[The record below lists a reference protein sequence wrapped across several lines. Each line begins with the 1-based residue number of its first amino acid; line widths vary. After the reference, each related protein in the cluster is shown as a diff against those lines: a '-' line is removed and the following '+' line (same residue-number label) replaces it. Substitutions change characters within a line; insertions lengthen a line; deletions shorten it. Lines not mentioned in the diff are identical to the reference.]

1 VSLSPIFPIFHY
13 SNIPK
18 EKFMIPKRVLI
29 VDDEENFRHMLS
41 VILVKEGYEVETAS
55 NGDEALQKVIA
66 SPFDQVLCDI
76 RMPRMDG
83 LEFLR
88 EKRKKGAEVITI
100 MMSAYGTVDIAIEA
114 MKLGAYDYISK
125 PFKPDEIIL
134 TLRKAEEREQLRREN
149 QLLRKEIAR
158 EYSFENIVSKNEKMQ
173 KIFDVIKKVA
183 QYRSTV
189 LITGESGTGKEL
201 VARALHYNSERSQNP
216 FMPVNCG
223 AIPENLL
230 ESELFGHAKGA
241 FTDAI
246 RTKKG
251 LFEEADG
258 GTLFLDEI
266 GELPGQL
273 QVKLLRVLQ
282 DGEIRRIGESKTI
295 QIDVRIVAATVKDL
309 QKEVNEG
316 RFREDLFYRL
326 NVLPIHIPPLRER
339 KEDIPLLIQHFIGK
353 YNQILNKNVAD
364 IDHSGLEALMN
375 YKWFGNVRELEN
387 TVERAIV
394 LCDRNYI
401 QLENLPV
408 EIQNFKEESQPEPM
422 PDEEYSIK
430 KASKSLE
437 MNLIK
442 KALRKTKG
450 NHTHAARLLEISHR
464 ALLYKIKEYE
474 IPEDE

>member
-1 VSLSPIFPIFHY
+1 
-13 SNIPK
+13 
-18 EKFMIPKRVLI
+18 MIPKRVLI
-29 VDDEENFRHMLS
+29 VDDEESFRHMLS
-41 VILVKEGYEVETAS
+41 VILIKEGYEVDTSS
-55 NGDEALQKVIA
+55 NGEEGLQKASA
-66 SPFDQVLCDI
+66 SPFDQILCDI

-83 LEFLR
+83 LVFLK
-88 EKRKKGAEVITI
+88 EIKKTGAETTVI
-100 MMSAYGTVDIAIEA
+100 MMSAYGTVDTAIEA

-134 TLRKAEEREQLRREN
+134 TLRKSEEREQLRREN
-149 QLLRKEIAR
+149 QLLRKEVGK

-173 KIFDVIKKVA
+173 KMFDVIKKVS
-183 QYRSTV
+183 QYKSTV

-201 VARALHYNSERSQNP
+201 VARALHYNSDRSQNP
-216 FMPVNCG
+216 FIAVNCG

-282 DGEIRRIGESKTI
+282 EGEIRRIGESKPI

-309 QKEVNEG
+309 SKEVNEG
-316 RFREDLFYRL
+316 HFREDLFYRL

-353 YNQILNKNVAD
+353 YNQTMNKNVAD
-364 IDHSGLEALMN
+364 VDHNAMDTLMN
-375 YKWFGNVRELEN
+375 YKWYGNVRELEN
-387 TVERAIV
+387 TIERAIV
-394 LCDRNYI
+394 LSEKNNI
-401 QLENLPV
+401 ELENLPI
-408 EIQNFKEESQPEPM
+408 EIQNFKEEFQLEVLSE
-422 PDEEYSIK
+422 EEYSIK

-437 MNLIK
+437 VNLIK
-442 KALRKTKG
+442 KALRRTKG

-464 ALLYKIKEYE
+464 ALLYKIKEYGIVE
-474 IPEDE
+474 NE

>member
-1 VSLSPIFPIFHY
+1 
-13 SNIPK
+13 
-18 EKFMIPKRVLI
+18 MIPKRILI
-29 VDDEENFRHMLS
+29 VDDEESFRHMLS
-41 VILVKEGYEVETAS
+41 VILIKEGYEVDTSS
-55 NGDEALQKVIA
+55 NGEEGLQKA
-66 SPFDQVLCDI
+66 SASSFDQILCDI

-83 LEFLR
+83 LVFLR
-88 EKRKKGAEVITI
+88 EIKKTGAETTVI
-100 MMSAYGTVDIAIEA
+100 MMSAYGTVDTAIEA

-134 TLRKAEEREQLRREN
+134 TLRKSEEREQLRREN
-149 QLLRKEIAR
+149 QLLRKEVGK

-173 KIFDVIKKVA
+173 KMFDVIKKVS
-183 QYRSTV
+183 QYKSTV

-201 VARALHYNSERSQNP
+201 VARALHYNSDRSQSP
-216 FMPVNCG
+216 FIAVNCG

-282 DGEIRRIGESKTI
+282 DGEIRRIGESKSI

-309 QKEVNEG
+309 SREVNEG
-316 RFREDLFYRL
+316 HFREDLFYRL

-353 YNQILNKNVAD
+353 YNQTMNKNVAD
-364 IDHSGLEALMN
+364 VDHNAMDTLMN
-375 YKWFGNVRELEN
+375 YKWYGNVRELEN

-394 LCDRNYI
+394 LSEKNNI
-401 QLENLPV
+401 GLENLPI
-408 EIQNFKEESQPEPM
+408 EIQNFKEESQLEVLSE
-422 PDEEYSIK
+422 EEYSIK

-437 MNLIK
+437 VNLIK
-442 KALRKTKG
+442 KALRRTKG

-464 ALLYKIKEYE
+464 ALLYKIKEYGIVE
-474 IPEDE
+474 NE